1 MISDRKTL
9 LADITVLDDKIK
21 NDKELDDV
29 HFDGLTAKQLEILIN
44 RYQSWLAKHSDDSP
58 KDFVE
63 YAVKQ
68 VKRYSTS
75 TFGRFLSADIIN
87 NIENGSSLTFKQ
99 MLNKTIIGLR
109 DDILGSSRGV
119 LTVNK
124 CDKIKRKI
132 ESGKYNELEKDVA
145 WTVLY
150 ANTFEH
156 DKVVKQFVYKFLHNE
171 ADTISSEP
179 FIFALSRYDG
189 DDISL
194 LNLSI
199 NRLDKAMGGF
209 KLFNIHNVKLA
220 NEKQLRLGEA
230 AKLRIKVP
238 HKCYLMMPLANVIYG
253 KATGETIKR
262 LWGDNCGLPE
272 V

>member
-1 MISDRKTL
+1 MINNRKTL

-21 NDKELDDV
+21 NDKELNEL
-29 HFDGLTAKQLEILIN
+29 HFDGLTAKQLEILID

-63 YAVKQ
+63 YAIKQ

-87 NIENGSSLTFKQ
+87 NIEKSSSLTFKQ
-99 MLNKTIIGLR
+99 MLDKAITNVR
-109 DDILGSSRGV
+109 DDILGGSRGV
-119 LTVNK
+119 LTV
-124 CDKIKRKI
+124 DKRDKMERKI
-132 ESGKYNELEKDVA
+132 ESGEYSELEKDVV
-145 WTVLY
+145 WTILY

-171 ADTISSEP
+171 SDTISSEP
-179 FIFALSRYDG
+179 FVFTLSRYDG

-209 KLFNIHNVKLA
+209 KLFNTHNVELA

-230 AKLRIKVP
+230 TKLRIKVP

-253 KATGETIKR
+253 KATDETIKR
-262 LWGDNCGLPE
+262 LWGDNCGLSE
-272 V
+272 M